1 MLLWRVN
8 AKGFGGKVQLVSWC
22 QARAFNGFQYLAG
35 VLWIGKNKTTLN
47 CLDIKSLSDSRYCGM
62 VWLKGTW
69 PSFSINCYST
79 LFYHYISWHFTFRG
93 PKFGGRH
100 EILHSYFH
108 LFFVIF
114 FSFFF
119 CVCWCFGM
127 FHGISSDPCEN
138 CEYLQILAHSQGRGV
153 YFSGS
158 KSFST

>member
-22 QARAFNGFQYLAG
+22 QTRALNGFQYLAG

-47 CLDIKSLSDSRYCGM
+47 CLHIKSLSDFRYCEM

-93 PKFGGRH
+93 PKLGGRH
-100 EILHSYFH
+100 ETLHSYFH
-108 LFFVIF
+108 LFFVILDSCFFFFVF
-114 FSFFF
+114 FSLFL
-119 CVCWCFGM
+119 CVLVLWYVPWNFLWSMWKLWVSADFGT
-127 FHGISSDPCEN
+127 FTGPWS
-138 CEYLQILAHSQGRGV
+138 V
-153 YFSGS
+153 F
-158 KSFST
+158 